1 VEIQDNKN
9 RDVLKDAENII
20 RPNSR
25 DIHFTHASIE
35 NLFENF
41 CNATYFRASFFSS
54 AAERAQAKE
63 LAQPYFDKLVSDE
76 EFGELFI
83 SIFTYYDRLAN
94 LRARL
99 LEYRSIPKISFH
111 NRNLHK
117 DFMIGWIKDLESRS
131 LEIESIMSRR
141 GLEQDAPIL
150 INNLKILADKWEP
163 ERYYTSAEGG
173 TWKDYW
179 KSITSLN
186 PTYAFVPK
194 RPKK

>member
-1 VEIQDNKN
+1 
-9 RDVLKDAENII
+9 
-20 RPNSR
+20 
-25 DIHFTHASIE
+25 
-35 NLFENF
+35 
-41 CNATYFRASFFSS
+41 
-54 AAERAQAKE
+54 
-63 LAQPYFDKLVSDE
+63 
-76 EFGELFI
+76 
-83 SIFTYYDRLAN
+83 
-94 LRARL
+94 
-99 LEYRSIPKISFH
+99 
-111 NRNLHK
+111 
-117 DFMIGWIKDLESRS
+117 MIGWIKDLESRS